1 MDKIMTSNEISTI
14 ISNNRKFIIKKKIEI
29 NEQGEKISRLI
40 IKIKQLKQY
49 ETEN

>member
-29 NEQGEKISRLI
+29 NEQC
-40 IKIKQLKQY
+40 
-49 ETEN
+49 ETNN